1 MKKKKKEE
9 LKNDLVNRL
18 KTLRGHIS
26 GIEKMIEEDKD
37 CIDILIQ
44 ISAIKS
50 SIEKVGTAIL
60 EDHAH
65 ECVISSIKEGEEVE
79 EAVQEA
85 IDTIL
90 KFAK

>member
-1 MKKKKKEE
+1 MKRDK
-9 LKNDLVNRL
+9 LQKNLINRL
-18 KTLRGHIS
+18 KTLKGHIG

-50 SIEKVGTAIL
+50 SIDKVGRAIL

-65 ECVISSIKEGEEVE
+65 ECVISSIKEEEEVE
-79 EAVQEA
+79 ETVKEA
-85 IDTIL
+85 IETIL
-90 KFAK
+90 RFAK

>member
-1 MKKKKKEE
+1 MTEEKLKK
-9 LKNDLVNRL
+9 DLINRL
-18 KTLRGHIS
+18 KTLKGHIG

-50 SIEKVGTAIL
+50 SIDKVGLAII

-65 ECVISSIKEGEEVE
+65 ECVISSIDEGEGIET
-79 EAVQEA
+79 AVKDA
-85 IDTIL
+85 IETVL